1 MKAKI
6 TQALVERAPP
16 VERGRTALYA
26 DPELRGFYLIVSS
39 TKRSYYTQ
47 SLVRGRQ
54 VRTKIGEH
62 PALAAKDARAL
73 AAKTLVAMRAGVNPT
88 EERRKARAR
97 GMTLRQALE
106 LHIAAKKLS
115 AKTVEGYRYNCDQY
129 LPDWLDTPLA
139 ELGADRAG
147 VRERHARIT
156 KKNGATTADA
166 VFRIFR
172 AVYNRG
178 LREHPDLP
186 ANPAMNVDFHG
197 QKRRTVD
204 VDADRLKAW
213 GKAVLELSPVRRD
226 LNLFMM
232 LSGMRRTAACEARME
247 HASDDG
253 LALHVPSPKGGA
265 ARAFDLPLSS
275 ALADLVAHRAA
286 ANPSINRKTPWLFPS
301 DSRSGHVAE
310 VQQPELDGL
319 TGHAL
324 RHAYASL
331 ALQAGTP
338 LLELKFLLNHSASS
352 GGVTM
357 GYLHPSLDHLRE
369 HQEKASA
376 YILDALGMV
385 HEPGSWPPRLK
396 E

>member
-1 MKAKI
+1 
-6 TQALVERAPP
+6 
-16 VERGRTALYA
+16 
-26 DPELRGFYLIVSS
+26 
-39 TKRSYYTQ
+39 
-47 SLVRGRQ
+47 
-54 VRTKIGEH
+54 
-62 PALAAKDARAL
+62 
-73 AAKTLVAMRAGVNPT
+73 
-88 EERRKARAR
+88 
-97 GMTLRQALE
+97 
-106 LHIAAKKLS
+106 
-115 AKTVEGYRYNCDQY
+115 
-129 LPDWLDTPLA
+129 
-139 ELGADRAG
+139 
-147 VRERHARIT
+147 
-156 KKNGATTADA
+156 
-166 VFRIFR
+166 
-172 AVYNRG
+172 
-178 LREHPDLP
+178 
-186 ANPAMNVDFHG
+186 
-197 QKRRTVD
+197 
-204 VDADRLKAW
+204 
-213 GKAVLELSPVRRD
+213 
-226 LNLFMM
+226 
-232 LSGMRRTAACEARME
+232 ME

-286 ANPSINRKTPWLFPS
+286 ANPAINRRSQWLFPS